1 MRQIIWCAPGT
12 WHFKAQAQV
21 WRKLLFNHT
30 FIQLPLAEVSN
41 QETKRSEAQRLKN
54 AESRGKKRQSKKI
67 AATALEVPVTYFAH
81 SLSLTQ
87 IIQ

>member
-1 MRQIIWCAPGT
+1 MRQIIWCAPGA

-41 QETKRSEAQRLKN
+41 QKTKRSEAQRLKTQR
-54 AESRGKKRQSKKI
+54 AEARKDNLRKLQ
-67 AATALEVPVTYFAH
+67 PQH
-81 SLSLTQ
+81 
-87 IIQ
+87 